1 MSAKKA
7 SSPKERHP
15 QDRQQGRNKKRRQ
28 PNKGSFCKG
37 DPRINRGGLPAEA
50 RAFHEAFKR
59 ALCEELSKPSRLT
72 VGGIS
77 GAQTR
82 FERGAKR
89 LAELFEAGEPWAV
102 HEVLD
107 RLVGR
112 PTQSLEMSGKI
123 EHEHCNVELYSDA
136 ELKILRGIA
145 ETALARGNSG
155 RVLPA

>member
-112 PTQSLEMSGKI
+112 PTQSLEMSG
-123 EHEHCNVELYSDA
+123 EMLFCQETTMFMNGSY
-136 ELKILRGIA
+136 
-145 ETALARGNSG
+145 ETASCILLMDWEARGPMPFNQH
-155 RVLPA
+155 